1 MSDPIDGVPPART
14 VAVRPHPGVLSGP
27 ALATERDVEARI
39 AALWDAHHRDLY
51 AFAVSL
57 VRDVDAAEDLV
68 AEAFFRLIR
77 EHRRGRAPDE
87 VRGWLYRVVANLHL
101 SRGRRLR
108 TAQRFLGR
116 LVERRVEESPEARLA
131 RTELSPGLSAALL
144 SLSPDAR
151 VAVVMAARGCPGR
164 DIAAALGRTETSTRT
179 ILYRA
184 RLALREALAQ
194 GVEP

>member
-1 MSDPIDGVPPART
+1 MSDPIDGAPPART
-14 VAVRPHPGVLSGP
+14 VAVRPHPAILSGS
-27 ALATERDVEARI
+27 ALATDRDLEARI
-39 AALWDAHHRDLY
+39 AVVWEAHNRDLH

-57 VRDVDAAEDLV
+57 VRDLDTAQDLV
-68 AEAFFRLIR
+68 AEAYFRLIR

-87 VRGWLYRVVANLHL
+87 PRSWLYRVVANLHL

-144 SLSPDAR
+144 ALKADAR
-151 VAVVMAARGCPGR
+151 VAVVMAARGCSGR

-184 RLALREALAQ
+184 RLELRERLAQ
-194 GVEP
+194 GDGS